1 MTKQGQVIDL
11 RGYGHGGIDSIP
23 VPLSRCQINR
33 SLFPAT
39 VSLFTDHQ
47 MESFAEETVANFVK
61 NDSQPAIKPQ
71 LRSFDRKGYRMVE
84 TA

>member
-33 SLFPAT
+33 FLFTAT

-47 MESFAEETVANFVK
+47 MEFFAEETVA
-61 NDSQPAIKPQ
+61 
-71 LRSFDRKGYRMVE
+71 
-84 TA
+84 